1 MRNSSLR
8 YIGAMLIALF
18 SLVTYYCNR
27 SENSV
32 TGEVQH
38 LGGMTPEQE
47 IALGLQAAP
56 EMAQQYGGL
65 SADANAT
72 NQVKAIGQRIVQ
84 QTAARETPYKF
95 DFHLL
100 ADPNTINA
108 FALPGGQVFITE
120 GLRKNLKTEGELAG
134 VLGHEIGH
142 VVARHSAE
150 QVAKSRL
157 TQGLSGA
164 AAVAAYDPDRPA
176 TMATAAA
183 AAMVAKLLTLRFGR
197 EDELEADRLAVRFT
211 GESGYDPRAM
221 VGVMQTL
228 ERAGGTSRGPEFL
241 QTHPNPGNRVGE
253 IERAIQQ
260 TYPQGV
266 PTGLKP

>member
-1 MRNSSLR
+1 MRNIRL
-8 YIGAMLIALF
+8 IGAVLIALF

-27 SENSV
+27 STNPV

-38 LGGMTPEQE
+38 VNMSAEQE

-65 SADANAT
+65 SQNAQT
-72 NQVKAIGQRIVQ
+72 AQRVKEIGQQIVAR
-84 QTAARETPYKF
+84 TAASKSPYKF

-120 GLRKNLKTEGELAG
+120 GILRQLKSEAELAG

-142 VVARHSAE
+142 VVGRHSAE
-150 QVAKSRL
+150 QVAKSQL

-164 AAVAAYDPDRPA
+164 AAVGLYDPEHPS
-176 TMATAAA
+176 TAAA
-183 AAMVAKLLTLRFGR
+183 AAGAAMVAKLLTLSFSRH
-197 EDELEADRLAVRFT
+197 DELEADRMAVRFT
-211 GESGYDPRAM
+211 ADAGYDPRAM
-221 VGVMQTL
+221 VNVMKML
-228 ERAGGTSRGPEFL
+228 EQAGGGGGSGPEFT
-241 QTHPNPGNRVGE
+241 QTHPNPGNRIQA
-253 IERAIQQ
+253 IEQAIQQ
-260 TYPQGV
+260 EFPQGI
-266 PTGLKP
+266 PTGLQM